1 VVAVFGAGQG
11 EAQAWDLH
19 GLSLMMLATG
29 CWIEEC
35 LAIGWGEIDLYEV
48 TVDVYPRTGAPGTA
62 RRRAR
67 LYHR

>member
-1 VVAVFGAGQG
+1 MAVCGAGQR
-11 EAQAWDLH
+11 EARVWDLP

-29 CWIEEC
+29 CWI
-35 LAIGWGEIDLYEV
+35 GRVPGYRWDEIDLYEA
-48 TVDVYPRTGAPGTA
+48 TVDVYPRTGTPGTA